1 MFTNKVVGVV
11 GSGLSSYACI
21 SRLVLDPSIKIVVLD
36 NDKESVNFIDSI
48 QKKIKEQANYIN
60 DVSADFFRFSYS
72 SPKSP
77 SQIFEYNLKIYSYL
91 PYFEIHLNLTN
102 IVFLVHQF
110 FQQL

>member
-60 DVSADFFRFSYS
+60 
-72 SPKSP
+72 
-77 SQIFEYNLKIYSYL
+77 ILKIFYDFINKKKL
-91 PYFEIHLNLTN
+91 IGL
-102 IVFLVHQF
+102 IR
-110 FQQL
+110 